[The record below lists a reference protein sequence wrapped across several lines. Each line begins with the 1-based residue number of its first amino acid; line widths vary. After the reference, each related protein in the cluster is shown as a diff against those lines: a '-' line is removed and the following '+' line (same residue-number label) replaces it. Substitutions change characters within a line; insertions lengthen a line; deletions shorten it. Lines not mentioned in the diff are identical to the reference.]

1 MKIRYPAH
9 MALLDALDRALI
21 DGLINLTYA
30 STGSHDGEEEMDA
43 PNPAAGGDDEK
54 A

>member
-9 MALLDALDRALI
+9 MALLDALDRALV

-30 STGSHDGEEEMDA
+30 STTTHDAEEEMDE
-43 PNPAAGGDDEK
+43 PKPADGGDDEK